1 MSLDNL
7 YLMLVV
13 AFVAIMLV
21 IWLGEFAYHLYQRH
35 HVSRPTK
42 VVDLTRLPTQSSTPG
57 RLRRRPGNH

>member
-1 MSLDNL
+1 MNLDNL

-21 IWLGEFAYHLYQRH
+21 IWLGELACHLYQRH
-35 HVSRPTK
+35 LASRPTK
-42 VVDLTRLPTQSSTPG
+42 VVDLTRLPTQSPTPG